1 MDTENTTHDSGTAAP
16 STEQN
21 SPYGSLGSLEF
32 AVLIL
37 FMTSFM
43 NPTWGSSSS
52 FISETETKRK
62 LEKIAHTVASTQRNL
77 ADVRHIAT
85 SAQKT
90 ATSSLTLGII
100 GTATAAAALAASIL
114 TACLL

>member
-21 SPYGSLGSLEF
+21 SPYTSLGSVEF
-32 AVLIL
+32 ALLIL

-43 NPTWGSSSS
+43 TPTWGSSSS
-52 FISETETKRK
+52 STADLIARAETNRK
-62 LEKIAHTVASTQRNL
+62 LEQTATASTR
-77 ADVRHIAT
+77 
-85 SAQKT
+85 
-90 ATSSLTLGII
+90 SLTLGII
-100 GTATAAAALAASIL
+100 GTATATAALATSIL